1 MKFFKINPNTDFD
14 LLCSF
19 INPHKMGQK
28 IMSEKTK
35 IHFIFIKDIST
46 PAANILKQDALRIG
60 AELITH
66 KEVITAKITHSN
78 ALLMASKEQIQKLI
92 AKEKLQDFGLKNLA
106 LFLQK
111 DFLKPKKAELMAVIN
126 VNEDSFNA
134 DSRVSYKDFEERLN
148 EILALNP
155 EYIDI
160 GAVSSRPKSVYCGKE
175 EEFRYCGKEEEFRR
189 LKNVLDLIYDKN
201 YYEKAIFSL
210 DSFDEYCLEY
220 ALNKGF
226 KFINDI
232 SSLRNLNLAK
242 LASKYNAKYCL
253 MHMQNDPLTMQD
265 DPRYDDLLDEM
276 SSFFKEKLEILDTLG
291 VKESILDVGIG
302 FGKSAEHNMIL
313 IKHLEHFLQF
323 KKPLL
328 IGASRKSVINA
339 YYESEVKDR
348 LAGTL
353 YLHLKAFENGA
364 SIIRVHDLYEHK
376 QLFALA
382 QAMDNI
388 GV

>member
-1 MKFFKINPNTDFD
+1 MKFFKINPNTDFN

-28 IMSEKTK
+28 IMSEKTQ
-35 IHFIFIKDIST
+35 IHFILIKDIAT
-46 PAANILKQDALRIG
+46 PAANILKQDALRVG

-66 KEVITAKITHSN
+66 KEVITAKITYSN
-78 ALLMASKEQIQKLI
+78 ALLMATKEQIQKLI
-92 AKEKLQDFGLKNLA
+92 NKEKLQDFGLKNLA
-106 LFLQK
+106 RFLEN
-111 DFLKPKKAELMAVIN
+111 DFSKPKQAELMAVIN

-160 GAVSSRPKSVYCGKE
+160 GAVSSRPKSV
-175 EEFRYCGKEEEFRR
+175 YCGKEEEFRR

-302 FGKSAEHNMIL
+302 FGKSVEHNMIL

-376 QLFALA
+376 QLFAMA
-382 QAMDNI
+382 NAMQSI

>member
-1 MKFFKINPNTDFD
+1 MKFFKINPNTDFN

-28 IMSEKTK
+28 IMSEKTQ
-35 IHFIFIKDIST
+35 IHFILIKDIAT
-46 PAANILKQDALRIG
+46 PAVNILKQDALRVG

-78 ALLMASKEQIQKLI
+78 ALLMATKEQIQKLI
-92 AKEKLQDFGLKNLA
+92 NKEKLQDFGLKNLA
-106 LFLQK
+106 RFLEN
-111 DFLKPKKAELMAVIN
+111 DFSKPKQAELMAVIN

-160 GAVSSRPKSVYCGKE
+160 GAVSSRPKSV
-175 EEFRYCGKEEEFRR
+175 YCGKEEEFRR

-376 QLFALA
+376 QLFAMA
-382 QAMDNI
+382 NAMQSI

>member
-1 MKFFKINPNTDFD
+1 MKFFKINPNTDFN

-28 IMSEKTK
+28 IMSEKTQ

-46 PAANILKQDALRIG
+46 PAANILKQDALRVG

-78 ALLMASKEQIQKLI
+78 TLLMATKEQIQKLI
-92 AKEKLQDFGLKNLA
+92 NKEKLQDFGLKNLA
-106 LFLQK
+106 RFLENG
-111 DFLKPKKAELMAVIN
+111 FSKPKQAELMAVIN

-160 GAVSSRPKSVYCGKE
+160 GAVSSRPKSV
-175 EEFRYCGKEEEFRR
+175 YCGKEEEFRR

-376 QLFALA
+376 QLFAMA
-382 QAMDNI
+382 NAMQSI

>member
-1 MKFFKINPNTDFD
+1 MKFFKINPNTDFN

-46 PAANILKQDALRIG
+46 PAANILKQDALRVG

-78 ALLMASKEQIQKLI
+78 ALLMASKEQIQKLVV
-92 AKEKLQDFGLKNLA
+92 KEKLQDFGLKNLA

-111 DFLKPKKAELMAVIN
+111 DFLKQKKAELMAVIN

-134 DSRVSYKDFEERLN
+134 KSRVSEEDFEKRLN
-148 EILALNP
+148 DFLALKP

-160 GAVSSRPKSVYCGKE
+160 GAISSRPGSEYCGKE
-175 EEFRYCGKEEEFRR
+175 EEFKR
-189 LKNVLDLIYDKN
+189 LKKVLDLIYEKN
-201 YYEKAIFSL
+201 YYEQAIFSL

-226 KFINDI
+226 KLINDI
-232 SSLRNLNLAK
+232 TSLRNLNLAK
-242 LASKYNAKYCL
+242 LASKYGAKYCL
-253 MHMQNDPLTMQD
+253 MHMQNNPNNMQD
-265 DPRYDDLLDEM
+265 NPFYEDLLDEM
-276 SSFFKEKLEILDTLG
+276 TLFFKEKLELLESFG

-302 FGKSAEHNMIL
+302 FGKSAGHNMIL

-323 KKPLL
+323 NKPLL

-339 YYESEVKDR
+339 YFQSEIKDR

>member
-1 MKFFKINPNTDFD
+1 MKFFKINPNTDFN

-35 IHFIFIKDIST
+35 IHFIFIKEIST
-46 PAANILKQDALRIG
+46 PAANILKQDALRVG

-78 ALLMASKEQIQKLI
+78 ALLMASKEQIQKLVV
-92 AKEKLQDFGLKNLA
+92 KEKLQDFGLKNLA

-111 DFLKPKKAELMAVIN
+111 DFLKTKKAELMAVIN

-134 DSRVSYKDFEERLN
+134 KSRVSEEDFEKRLN
-148 EILALNP
+148 DFLALKP

-160 GAVSSRPKSVYCGKE
+160 GAVSSRPGSEYCGKE
-175 EEFRYCGKEEEFRR
+175 EEFKR
-189 LKNVLDLIYDKN
+189 LKKILDLIYEKN
-201 YYEKAIFSL
+201 YHEKAIFSL

-226 KFINDI
+226 KLINDI
-232 SSLRNLNLAK
+232 TSLRNLNLAK
-242 LASKYNAKYCL
+242 LASKYEAKYCL
-253 MHMQNDPLTMQD
+253 MHMQNNPNNMQD
-265 DPRYDDLLDEM
+265 NPFYEDLLDEM
-276 SSFFKEKLEILDTLG
+276 TLFFKEKLELLESFG

-323 KKPLL
+323 NKPLL

-339 YYESEVKDR
+339 YFQSEIKDR

>member
-1 MKFFKINPNTDFD
+1 MKFFKINPNTDFN

-46 PAANILKQDALRIG
+46 PAANILKQDALRVG

-78 ALLMASKEQIQKLI
+78 ALLMASKEQIQKLVV
-92 AKEKLQDFGLKNLA
+92 KEKLQDFGLKNLA

-111 DFLKPKKAELMAVIN
+111 DFLKQKKAELMAVIN

-134 DSRVSYKDFEERLN
+134 KSRVSEEDFEKRLN
-148 EILALNP
+148 DFLALKP

-160 GAVSSRPKSVYCGKE
+160 GAVSSRPGSEYCGKE
-175 EEFRYCGKEEEFRR
+175 EEFKR
-189 LKNVLDLIYDKN
+189 LKKVLDLIYEKN
-201 YYEKAIFSL
+201 YYEQAIFSL

-226 KFINDI
+226 KLINDI
-232 SSLRNLNLAK
+232 TSLRNLNLAK
-242 LASKYNAKYCL
+242 LASKYGAKYCL
-253 MHMQNDPLTMQD
+253 MHMQNNPNNMQD
-265 DPRYDDLLDEM
+265 NPFYEDLLDEM
-276 SSFFKEKLEILDTLG
+276 TLFFKEKLELLESFG

-302 FGKSAEHNMIL
+302 FGKSAGHNMIL

-323 KKPLL
+323 NKPLL

-339 YYESEVKDR
+339 YFQSEIKDR

-376 QLFALA
+376 QLFALT

>member
-1 MKFFKINPNTDFD
+1 MKFFKINPSTDFN

-19 INPHKMGQK
+19 INPHKFGQK
-28 IMSEKTK
+28 IMSEKTQ
-35 IHFIFIKDIST
+35 IHFILIKDLSVS
-46 PAANILKQDALRIG
+46 AANILKQDALRVG
-60 AELITH
+60 AELVTH

-78 ALLMASKEQIQKLI
+78 ALLMATIEQIKKLI
-92 AKEKLQDFGLKNLA
+92 TKEKLQDFGLKNLA
-106 LFLQK
+106 NFLEN
-111 DFLKPKKAELMAVIN
+111 DFTKPKNAELMAVIN
-126 VNEDSFNA
+126 VNEDSFNEK
-134 DSRVSYKDFEERLN
+134 SRVNEKDFEKRLI
-148 EILALNP
+148 EFLELEP

-175 EEFRYCGKEEEFRR
+175 EEFRR
-189 LKNVLDLIYDKN
+189 LKSVLDLIYSKN

-232 SSLRNLNLAK
+232 SSLRNVNLAK

-265 DPRYDDLLDEM
+265 DPKYDDLLGEM
-276 SSFFKEKLEILDTLG
+276 SAFFEEKLEILESLG

-313 IKHLEHFLQF
+313 IKHLEHFLKF

-328 IGASRKSVINA
+328 VGASRKSVINA
-339 YYESEVKDR
+339 YHKSEVKDR

-376 QLFALA
+376 QLFAMA
-382 QAMDNI
+382 NAMQSI

>member
-1 MKFFKINPNTDFD
+1 MKFFKINPNTDFN

-28 IMSEKTK
+28 IMSEKTQ
-35 IHFIFIKDIST
+35 IHFILIKDIAT
-46 PAANILKQDALRIG
+46 PAANILKQDALRVG

-66 KEVITAKITHSN
+66 KEVITAKITYSN
-78 ALLMASKEQIQKLI
+78 ALLMATKEQIQKLI
-92 AKEKLQDFGLKNLA
+92 NKEKLQDFGLKNLA
-106 LFLQK
+106 RFLEN
-111 DFLKPKKAELMAVIN
+111 DFSKPKQAELMAVIN

-160 GAVSSRPKSVYCGKE
+160 GAVSSRPKSV
-175 EEFRYCGKEEEFRR
+175 YCGKEEEFRR

-276 SSFFKEKLEILDTLG
+276 SSFFKEKLEILDALG

-328 IGASRKSVINA
+328 VGASRKSVINA

-376 QLFALA
+376 QLFAMA
-382 QAMDNI
+382 NAMQSI

>member
-1 MKFFKINPNTDFD
+1 MKFFKINPNTDFN

-28 IMSEKTK
+28 IMSEKTQ
-35 IHFIFIKDIST
+35 IHFILIKDIAT
-46 PAANILKQDALRIG
+46 PAANILKQDALRVG

-66 KEVITAKITHSN
+66 KEVITAKITYSN
-78 ALLMASKEQIQKLI
+78 ALLMATKEQIQKLI
-92 AKEKLQDFGLKNLA
+92 NKEKLQDFGLKNLA
-106 LFLQK
+106 RFLEN
-111 DFLKPKKAELMAVIN
+111 DFSKPKQAELMAVIN

-175 EEFRYCGKEEEFRR
+175 EESVYCGKEEEFRR

-376 QLFALA
+376 QLFAMA
-382 QAMDNI
+382 NAMQSI

>member
-1 MKFFKINPNTDFD
+1 MKFFKINPNTDFN

-35 IHFIFIKDIST
+35 THFIFIKDIST
-46 PAANILKQDALRIG
+46 PAANILKQDALRVG

-92 AKEKLQDFGLKNLA
+92 VKEKLQDFGLKNLA

-134 DSRVSYKDFEERLN
+134 KSRVSEEDFEKRLN
-148 EILALNP
+148 DFLALKP

-376 QLFALA
+376 QLFAMA
-382 QAMDNI
+382 NAMQSI

>member
-1 MKFFKINPNTDFD
+1 MKFFKINPNTDFN

-28 IMSEKTK
+28 IMSEKTQ
-35 IHFIFIKDIST
+35 IHFILIKDIAT
-46 PAANILKQDALRIG
+46 PAANILKQDALRVG

-78 ALLMASKEQIQKLI
+78 TLLMATKEQIQKLI
-92 AKEKLQDFGLKNLA
+92 NKEKLQDFGLKNLA
-106 LFLQK
+106 RFLENG
-111 DFLKPKKAELMAVIN
+111 FSKPKQAELMAVIN

-160 GAVSSRPKSVYCGKE
+160 GAVSSRPKSV
-175 EEFRYCGKEEEFRR
+175 YCGKEEEFRR

-376 QLFALA
+376 QLFAMA
-382 QAMDNI
+382 NAMQSI

>member
-1 MKFFKINPNTDFD
+1 MKFFKINPNTDFN

-46 PAANILKQDALRIG
+46 PAANILKQDALRVG

-78 ALLMASKEQIQKLI
+78 ALLMASKEQIQKLVV
-92 AKEKLQDFGLKNLA
+92 KEKLQDFGLKNLA

-111 DFLKPKKAELMAVIN
+111 DFLKQKKAELMAVIN

-134 DSRVSYKDFEERLN
+134 KSRVSEEDFEKRLN
-148 EILALNP
+148 DFLALKP

-160 GAVSSRPKSVYCGKE
+160 GAVSSRPGSEYCGKE
-175 EEFRYCGKEEEFRR
+175 EEFKR
-189 LKNVLDLIYDKN
+189 LKKVLDLIYEKN
-201 YYEKAIFSL
+201 YYEQAIFSL

-226 KFINDI
+226 KLINDI
-232 SSLRNLNLAK
+232 TSLRNLNLAK
-242 LASKYNAKYCL
+242 LASKYGAKYCL
-253 MHMQNDPLTMQD
+253 MHMQNNPNNMQD
-265 DPRYDDLLDEM
+265 NPFYEDLLDEM
-276 SSFFKEKLEILDTLG
+276 TLFFKEKLELLESFG

-302 FGKSAEHNMIL
+302 FGKSAGHNMIL

-323 KKPLL
+323 NKPLL

-339 YYESEVKDR
+339 YFQSEIKDR

-364 SIIRVHDLYEHK
+364 SVIRVHDLYEHK

>member
-1 MKFFKINPNTDFD
+1 MKFFKINPNTDFN

-28 IMSEKTK
+28 IMSEKAQ
-35 IHFIFIKDIST
+35 IHFILIKDITT
-46 PAANILKQDALRIG
+46 PAANILKQDALRVG

-66 KEVITAKITHSN
+66 KEVITAKIAHSN
-78 ALLMASKEQIQKLI
+78 ALLMATKEQIQKLI
-92 AKEKLQDFGLKNLA
+92 NKEKLQDFGLKNLA
-106 LFLQK
+106 RFLEN
-111 DFLKPKKAELMAVIN
+111 DFSKPKQAELMAVIN

-134 DSRVSYKDFEERLN
+134 DSRVGYKDFEERLN

-160 GAVSSRPKSVYCGKE
+160 GAVSSRPKSV
-175 EEFRYCGKEEEFRR
+175 YCGKEEEFRR

-253 MHMQNDPLTMQD
+253 MHMQNNPLTMQD

-276 SSFFKEKLEILDTLG
+276 SSFFKEKLEILDALG

-328 IGASRKSVINA
+328 VGASRKSMINA

-376 QLFALA
+376 QLFAMA
-382 QAMDNI
+382 NAMQSI

>member
-1 MKFFKINPNTDFD
+1 MKFFKINPNTDFN

-28 IMSEKTK
+28 IMSEKTQ
-35 IHFIFIKDIST
+35 IHFILIKDIAT
-46 PAANILKQDALRIG
+46 PAANILKQDALRVG

-66 KEVITAKITHSN
+66 KEVITAKITYSN
-78 ALLMASKEQIQKLI
+78 ALLMATKEQIQKLI
-92 AKEKLQDFGLKNLA
+92 NKEKLQDFGLKNLA
-106 LFLQK
+106 RFLEN
-111 DFLKPKKAELMAVIN
+111 DFSKPKQAELMAVIN

-160 GAVSSRPKSVYCGKE
+160 GAVSSRPKSV
-175 EEFRYCGKEEEFRR
+175 YCGKEEEFRR

-328 IGASRKSVINA
+328 VGASRKSVINA

-348 LAGTL
+348 LVGTL

-376 QLFALA
+376 QLFAMA
-382 QAMDNI
+382 NAMQSI

>member
-1 MKFFKINPNTDFD
+1 MKFFKINPNTDFN

-28 IMSEKTK
+28 IMSEKTQ
-35 IHFIFIKDIST
+35 IHFILIKDIAT
-46 PAANILKQDALRIG
+46 PAANILKQDALRVG

-66 KEVITAKITHSN
+66 KEVITTKITHSN
-78 ALLMASKEQIQKLI
+78 ALLMATKEQIQKLI
-92 AKEKLQDFGLKNLA
+92 NKEKLQDFGLKNLA
-106 LFLQK
+106 RFLEN
-111 DFLKPKKAELMAVIN
+111 DFSKPKQAELMAVIN

-134 DSRVSYKDFEERLN
+134 DSRVNYKDFEERLN

-160 GAVSSRPKSVYCGKE
+160 GAVSSRPKSV
-175 EEFRYCGKEEEFRR
+175 YCGKEEEFRR

-276 SSFFKEKLEILDTLG
+276 SSFFKEKLEILDALG

-328 IGASRKSVINA
+328 VGVSRKSVINA

-376 QLFALA
+376 QLFAMA
-382 QAMDNI
+382 NAMQSI

>member
-1 MKFFKINPNTDFD
+1 
-14 LLCSF
+14 
-19 INPHKMGQK
+19 MGQK

-35 IHFIFIKDIST
+35 THFIFIKDIST
-46 PAANILKQDALRIG
+46 PAANILKQDALRVG

-92 AKEKLQDFGLKNLA
+92 VKEKLQDFGLKNLA

-134 DSRVSYKDFEERLN
+134 KSRASEEDFEKRLN
-148 EILALNP
+148 DFLALKP

-160 GAVSSRPKSVYCGKE
+160 GAVSSRPGSEYCGKE
-175 EEFRYCGKEEEFRR
+175 EEFKR
-189 LKNVLDLIYDKN
+189 LKKVLDLIYEKN
-201 YYEKAIFSL
+201 YYEQAIFSL

-226 KFINDI
+226 KLINDI
-232 SSLRNLNLAK
+232 TSLRNLNLAK
-242 LASKYNAKYCL
+242 LASKYEAKYCL
-253 MHMQNDPLTMQD
+253 MHMQNNPNNMQD
-265 DPRYDDLLDEM
+265 NPFYEDLLDEM
-276 SSFFKEKLEILDTLG
+276 TLFFKEKLELLESFG

-302 FGKSAEHNMIL
+302 FGKSAGHNMIL

-323 KKPLL
+323 NKPLL
-328 IGASRKSVINA
+328 IGASRKSMINA
-339 YYESEVKDR
+339 YFQSEIKDR
-348 LAGTL
+348 LAATL

>member
-1 MKFFKINPNTDFD
+1 MKFFKINPNTDFN

-46 PAANILKQDALRIG
+46 PAANILKQDALRVG

-78 ALLMASKEQIQKLI
+78 ALLMASKEQIQKLV

-111 DFLKPKKAELMAVIN
+111 DFLKTKKAELMAVIN

-134 DSRVSYKDFEERLN
+134 KSRVSEEDFEKRLN
-148 EILALNP
+148 DFLALRP

-160 GAVSSRPKSVYCGKE
+160 GAVSSRPGSEYCGKE
-175 EEFRYCGKEEEFRR
+175 EEFKR
-189 LKNVLDLIYDKN
+189 LKKVLDLIYEKD
-201 YYEKAIFSL
+201 YHEKAIFSL

-226 KFINDI
+226 KLINDI
-232 SSLRNLNLAK
+232 TSLRNLNLAK
-242 LASKYNAKYCL
+242 LASKYEAKYCL
-253 MHMQNDPLTMQD
+253 MHMQNNPNNMQD
-265 DPRYDDLLDEM
+265 NPFYEDLLDEM
-276 SSFFKEKLEILDTLG
+276 TLFFKEKLELLESFG

-323 KKPLL
+323 NKPLL

-339 YYESEVKDR
+339 YFQSEIKDR

>member
-1 MKFFKINPNTDFD
+1 MKFFKINPNTDFN

-28 IMSEKTK
+28 IMSEKTQ
-35 IHFIFIKDIST
+35 IHFILIKDIAT
-46 PAANILKQDALRIG
+46 PAANILKQDALRVG

-78 ALLMASKEQIQKLI
+78 ALLMASKEQIQKLVV
-92 AKEKLQDFGLKNLA
+92 KEKLQDFGLKNLA
-106 LFLQK
+106 RFLENG
-111 DFLKPKKAELMAVIN
+111 FSKPKQAELMAVIN

-376 QLFALA
+376 QLFAMA
-382 QAMDNI
+382 NAMQSI

>member
-1 MKFFKINPNTDFD
+1 MKFFKINPNTDFN

-35 IHFIFIKDIST
+35 THFIFIKDIST
-46 PAANILKQDALRIG
+46 PAANILKQDALRVG

-92 AKEKLQDFGLKNLA
+92 VKEKLQDFGLKNLA

-111 DFLKPKKAELMAVIN
+111 DFLKPKKTELMAVIN

-134 DSRVSYKDFEERLN
+134 KSRASEEDFEKRLN
-148 EILALNP
+148 DFLALKP

-160 GAVSSRPKSVYCGKE
+160 GAVSSRPGSEYCGKE
-175 EEFRYCGKEEEFRR
+175 EEFKR
-189 LKNVLDLIYDKN
+189 LKKVLDLIYEKN
-201 YYEKAIFSL
+201 YYEQAIFSL
-210 DSFDEYCLEY
+210 DSFDEYSLEY

-226 KFINDI
+226 KLINDI
-232 SSLRNLNLAK
+232 TSLRNLNLAK
-242 LASKYNAKYCL
+242 LASKYEAKYCL
-253 MHMQNDPLTMQD
+253 MHMQNNPNNMQD
-265 DPRYDDLLDEM
+265 NPFYEDLLDEM
-276 SSFFKEKLEILDTLG
+276 TLFFKEKLELLESFG

-302 FGKSAEHNMIL
+302 FGKSAGHNMIL

-323 KKPLL
+323 NKPLL

-339 YYESEVKDR
+339 YFQSEIKDR

>member
-1 MKFFKINPNTDFD
+1 MKFFKINPNTDFN

-28 IMSEKTK
+28 IMSEKTQ
-35 IHFIFIKDIST
+35 IHFILIKDIAT
-46 PAANILKQDALRIG
+46 PAANILKQDALRVG

-66 KEVITAKITHSN
+66 KEVITTKITHSN
-78 ALLMASKEQIQKLI
+78 ALLMATKEQIQKLI
-92 AKEKLQDFGLKNLA
+92 NKEKLQDFGLKNLA
-106 LFLQK
+106 RFLEN
-111 DFLKPKKAELMAVIN
+111 DFSKPKQVELMAVIN

-160 GAVSSRPKSVYCGKE
+160 GAVSSRPKSV
-175 EEFRYCGKEEEFRR
+175 YCGKEEEFRR

-276 SSFFKEKLEILDTLG
+276 SSFFKEKLEILDALG

-328 IGASRKSVINA
+328 VGASRKSVINA

-376 QLFALA
+376 QLFAMA
-382 QAMDNI
+382 NAMQSI

>member
-1 MKFFKINPNTDFD
+1 MKFFKINPNTDFN

-35 IHFIFIKDIST
+35 THFIFIKDIST
-46 PAANILKQDALRIG
+46 PAANILKQDALRVG

-92 AKEKLQDFGLKNLA
+92 VKEKLQDFGLKNLA
-106 LFLQK
+106 RFLEN
-111 DFLKPKKAELMAVIN
+111 DFSKPKQAELMAVIN

-376 QLFALA
+376 QLFALV

>member
-1 MKFFKINPNTDFD
+1 MKFFKINPNTDFN

-28 IMSEKTK
+28 IMSEKTQ
-35 IHFIFIKDIST
+35 IHFILIKDIAT
-46 PAANILKQDALRIG
+46 PAANILKQDALRVG

-66 KEVITAKITHSN
+66 KEVITAKITYSN
-78 ALLMASKEQIQKLI
+78 ALLMATKEQIQKLI
-92 AKEKLQDFGLKNLA
+92 NKEKLQDFGLKNLA
-106 LFLQK
+106 RFLENG
-111 DFLKPKKAELMAVIN
+111 FSKPKQAELMAVIN

-160 GAVSSRPKSVYCGKE
+160 GAVSSRPKSV
-175 EEFRYCGKEEEFRR
+175 YCGKEEEFRR

-376 QLFALA
+376 QLFAMA
-382 QAMDNI
+382 NAMQSI

>member
-1 MKFFKINPNTDFD
+1 MKFFKINPNTDFN

-28 IMSEKTK
+28 IMSEKAQ
-35 IHFIFIKDIST
+35 IHFILIKDITT
-46 PAANILKQDALRIG
+46 PAANILKQDALRVG

-66 KEVITAKITHSN
+66 KEVITAKIAHSN
-78 ALLMASKEQIQKLI
+78 ALLMATKEQIQKLI
-92 AKEKLQDFGLKNLA
+92 NKEKLQDFGLKNLA
-106 LFLQK
+106 RFLEN
-111 DFLKPKKAELMAVIN
+111 DFSKPKQAELMAVIN

-160 GAVSSRPKSVYCGKE
+160 GAVSSRPKSV
-175 EEFRYCGKEEEFRR
+175 YCGKEEEFRR

-265 DPRYDDLLDEM
+265 NPRYDDLLDEM
-276 SSFFKEKLEILDTLG
+276 SSFFKEKLEILDALG

-328 IGASRKSVINA
+328 VGASRKSVINA

-376 QLFALA
+376 QLFAMA
-382 QAMDNI
+382 NAMQSI

>member
-1 MKFFKINPNTDFD
+1 MKFFKINPNTDFN

-28 IMSEKTK
+28 IMSEKTQ
-35 IHFIFIKDIST
+35 IHFILIKDIAT
-46 PAANILKQDALRIG
+46 PAANILKQDALRVG
-60 AELITH
+60 AELIAH
-66 KEVITAKITHSN
+66 KEVITTKITHSN
-78 ALLMASKEQIQKLI
+78 ALLMATKEQIQKLI
-92 AKEKLQDFGLKNLA
+92 NKEKLQDFGLKNLA
-106 LFLQK
+106 RFLEN
-111 DFLKPKKAELMAVIN
+111 DFSKPKQVELMAVIN

-160 GAVSSRPKSVYCGKE
+160 GAVSSRPKSV
-175 EEFRYCGKEEEFRR
+175 YCGKEEEFRR

-276 SSFFKEKLEILDTLG
+276 SSFFKEKLEILDALG

-328 IGASRKSVINA
+328 VGASRKSVINA

-376 QLFALA
+376 QLFAMA
-382 QAMDNI
+382 NAMQSI

>member
-1 MKFFKINPNTDFD
+1 MKFFKINPNTDFN

-28 IMSEKTK
+28 IMSEKTQ
-35 IHFIFIKDIST
+35 IHFILIKDIAT
-46 PAANILKQDALRIG
+46 PAANILKQDALRVG

-66 KEVITAKITHSN
+66 KEVITAKITYSN
-78 ALLMASKEQIQKLI
+78 ALLMATKEQIQKLI
-92 AKEKLQDFGLKNLA
+92 NKEKLQDFGLKNLA
-106 LFLQK
+106 RFLEN
-111 DFLKPKKAELMAVIN
+111 DFSKPKQAELMAVIN

-160 GAVSSRPKSVYCGKE
+160 GAVSSRPKSV
-175 EEFRYCGKEEEFRR
+175 YCGKEEEFRR

-328 IGASRKSVINA
+328 VGASRKSVINA
-339 YYESEVKDR
+339 YCESEVKDR

-376 QLFALA
+376 QLFAMA
-382 QAMDNI
+382 NAMQSI

>member
-1 MKFFKINPNTDFD
+1 MKFFKINPNTDFN

-19 INPHKMGQK
+19 INPHKIGQK

-35 IHFIFIKDIST
+35 THFILIKDIST
-46 PAANILKQDALRIG
+46 PAANILKQDALRVG

-66 KEVITAKITHSN
+66 KEVITAKITYSN
-78 ALLMASKEQIQKLI
+78 ALLMATKEQIQKLI
-92 AKEKLQDFGLKNLA
+92 NKEKLQDFGLKNLA
-106 LFLQK
+106 KFLEN
-111 DFLKPKKAELMAVIN
+111 DFSKPKQAELMAVIN

-376 QLFALA
+376 QLFAMA
-382 QAMDNI
+382 NAMQSI

>member
-1 MKFFKINPNTDFD
+1 MKFFKINPNTDFN

-28 IMSEKTK
+28 IMSEKTQ
-35 IHFIFIKDIST
+35 IHFILIKDIAT
-46 PAANILKQDALRIG
+46 PAANILKQDALRVG

-66 KEVITAKITHSN
+66 KEVITAKITYSN
-78 ALLMASKEQIQKLI
+78 ALLMATKEQIQKLI
-92 AKEKLQDFGLKNLA
+92 NKEKLQDFGLKNLA
-106 LFLQK
+106 RFLENG
-111 DFLKPKKAELMAVIN
+111 FSKPKQAELMAVIN

-160 GAVSSRPKSVYCGKE
+160 GAVSSRPKSV
-175 EEFRYCGKEEEFRR
+175 YCGKEEEFRR

-376 QLFALA
+376 QLFVMAN
-382 QAMDNI
+382 AMQSI

>member
-1 MKFFKINPNTDFD
+1 MKFFKINPNTDFN

-46 PAANILKQDALRIG
+46 PAANILKQDALRVG

-78 ALLMASKEQIQKLI
+78 ALLMASKEQIQKLVV
-92 AKEKLQDFGLKNLA
+92 KEKLQDFGLKNLA

-111 DFLKPKKAELMAVIN
+111 DFLKQKKAELMAVIN

-134 DSRVSYKDFEERLN
+134 KSRVSEEDFEKRLN
-148 EILALNP
+148 DFLALKP

-160 GAVSSRPKSVYCGKE
+160 GAVSSRPGSEYCGKE
-175 EEFRYCGKEEEFRR
+175 EEFKR
-189 LKNVLDLIYDKN
+189 LKKVLDLIYEKN
-201 YYEKAIFSL
+201 YYEQAIFSL

-226 KFINDI
+226 KLINDI
-232 SSLRNLNLAK
+232 TSLRNLNLAK
-242 LASKYNAKYCL
+242 LASKYGAKYCL
-253 MHMQNDPLTMQD
+253 MHMQNNPNNMQD
-265 DPRYDDLLDEM
+265 NPFYEDLLDEM
-276 SSFFKEKLEILDTLG
+276 TLFFKEKLELLESFG

-302 FGKSAEHNMIL
+302 FGKSAGHNMIL

-323 KKPLL
+323 NKPLL

-339 YYESEVKDR
+339 YFQSEIKDR

>member
-1 MKFFKINPNTDFD
+1 MKFFKINPNTDFN

-28 IMSEKTK
+28 IMSEKTQ
-35 IHFIFIKDIST
+35 IHFILIKDIAT
-46 PAANILKQDALRIG
+46 PAANILKQDALRVG

-66 KEVITAKITHSN
+66 KEVITAKITYSN
-78 ALLMASKEQIQKLI
+78 ALLMATKEQIQKLI
-92 AKEKLQDFGLKNLA
+92 NKEKLQDFGLKNLA
-106 LFLQK
+106 RFLEN
-111 DFLKPKKAELMAVIN
+111 DFLKPKQAELMAVIN

-160 GAVSSRPKSVYCGKE
+160 GAVSSRPKSV
-175 EEFRYCGKEEEFRR
+175 YCGKEEEFRR

-376 QLFALA
+376 QLFAMA
-382 QAMDNI
+382 NAMQSI

>member
-1 MKFFKINPNTDFD
+1 MKFFKINPNTDFN

-46 PAANILKQDALRIG
+46 PAANILKQDALRVG

-78 ALLMASKEQIQKLI
+78 ALLMASKEQIQKLVV
-92 AKEKLQDFGLKNLA
+92 KEKLQDFGLKNLA

-111 DFLKPKKAELMAVIN
+111 DFLKQKKAELMAVIN

-134 DSRVSYKDFEERLN
+134 KSRVGEEDFEKRLN
-148 EILALNP
+148 DFLALKP

-160 GAVSSRPKSVYCGKE
+160 GAVSSRPGSEYCGKE
-175 EEFRYCGKEEEFRR
+175 EEFKR
-189 LKNVLDLIYDKN
+189 LKKVLDLIYEKN
-201 YYEKAIFSL
+201 YYEQAIFSL

-226 KFINDI
+226 KLINDI
-232 SSLRNLNLAK
+232 TSLRNLNLAK
-242 LASKYNAKYCL
+242 LASKYGAKYCL
-253 MHMQNDPLTMQD
+253 MHMQNNPNNMQD
-265 DPRYDDLLDEM
+265 NPFYEDLLDEM
-276 SSFFKEKLEILDTLG
+276 TLFFKEKLELLESFG

-302 FGKSAEHNMIL
+302 FGKSAGHNMIL

-323 KKPLL
+323 NKPLL

-339 YYESEVKDR
+339 YFQSEIKDR

>member
-1 MKFFKINPNTDFD
+1 MKFFKINPNTDFN

-28 IMSEKTK
+28 IMSEKAQ
-35 IHFIFIKDIST
+35 IHFILIKDITT
-46 PAANILKQDALRIG
+46 PAANILKQDALRVG

-66 KEVITAKITHSN
+66 KEVITAKIAHSN
-78 ALLMASKEQIQKLI
+78 ALLMATKEQIQKLI
-92 AKEKLQDFGLKNLA
+92 NKEKLQDFGLKNLA
-106 LFLQK
+106 RFLEN
-111 DFLKPKKAELMAVIN
+111 DFSKPKQAELMAVIN

-134 DSRVSYKDFEERLN
+134 DSRVGYKDFEERLN

-160 GAVSSRPKSVYCGKE
+160 GAVSSRPKSV
-175 EEFRYCGKEEEFRR
+175 YCGKEEEFRR

-276 SSFFKEKLEILDTLG
+276 SSFFKEKLEILDALG
-291 VKESILDVGIG
+291 VKENILDVGIG

-376 QLFALA
+376 QLFAMA
-382 QAMDNI
+382 NAMQSI

>member
-1 MKFFKINPNTDFD
+1 MKFFKINPNTDFN

-28 IMSEKTK
+28 IMSKKTK

-46 PAANILKQDALRIG
+46 PAANILKQDALRVG

-111 DFLKPKKAELMAVIN
+111 DFLKTKKAELMAVIN

-134 DSRVSYKDFEERLN
+134 KSRVSEEDFEKRLN
-148 EILALNP
+148 DFLALRP

-160 GAVSSRPKSVYCGKE
+160 GAVSSRPGSEYCGKE
-175 EEFRYCGKEEEFRR
+175 EEFKR
-189 LKNVLDLIYDKN
+189 LKKVLDLIYEKN
-201 YYEKAIFSL
+201 YHEKAIFSL

-226 KFINDI
+226 KLINDI
-232 SSLRNLNLAK
+232 TSLRNLNLAK
-242 LASKYNAKYCL
+242 LASKYEAKYCL
-253 MHMQNDPLTMQD
+253 MHMQNNPNNMQD
-265 DPRYDDLLDEM
+265 NPFYEDLLDEM
-276 SSFFKEKLEILDTLG
+276 TLFFKEKLELLESFG

-323 KKPLL
+323 NKPLL

-339 YYESEVKDR
+339 YFQSEIKDR

>member
-1 MKFFKINPNTDFD
+1 MKFFKINPNTDFN

-19 INPHKMGQK
+19 ISPHKFGQK
-28 IMSEKTK
+28 IMSEKTQ
-35 IHFIFIKDIST
+35 IHFILIKDLSISV
-46 PAANILKQDALRIG
+46 ANILKQDALRVG
-60 AELITH
+60 AELVTH

-78 ALLMASKEQIQKLI
+78 ALLMATKEQIQKLI
-92 AKEKLQDFGLKNLA
+92 VKEKLQDFGLKNLA
-106 LFLQK
+106 KFLEN
-111 DFLKPKKAELMAVIN
+111 DFIKPKNAELMAVIN

-134 DSRVSYKDFEERLN
+134 NSRVSQKDFEKKLL

-175 EEFRYCGKEEEFRR
+175 EEFKR
-189 LKNVLDLIYDKN
+189 LKSVLDLIYSKN

-242 LASKYNAKYCL
+242 LASKYDAKYCL

-265 DPRYDDLLDEM
+265 NPKYDDLLDEM
-276 SSFFKEKLEILDTLG
+276 SSFFKEKLEILESLG

-302 FGKSAEHNMIL
+302 FGKSSEHNMIL

-328 IGASRKSVINA
+328 IGASRKSVIDA
-339 YYESEVKDR
+339 YYKSEVKDR

-376 QLFALA
+376 QLFAMA
-382 QAMDNI
+382 NAMQSI

>member
-1 MKFFKINPNTDFD
+1 MKFFKINPNTDFN

-35 IHFIFIKDIST
+35 THFILIKDITT
-46 PAANILKQDALRIG
+46 PAANILKQDALRVG

-78 ALLMASKEQIQKLI
+78 ALLMATKEQIQKLI
-92 AKEKLQDFGLKNLA
+92 NKEKLQDFGLKNLA
-106 LFLQK
+106 RFLEN
-111 DFLKPKKAELMAVIN
+111 DFSKPKQAELMAVIN

-175 EEFRYCGKEEEFRR
+175 EEFIYCGKEEEFRR

-276 SSFFKEKLEILDTLG
+276 SSFFKEKLEILDALG

-328 IGASRKSVINA
+328 VGASRKSVINA

-376 QLFALA
+376 QLFAMA
-382 QAMDNI
+382 NAMQSI